1 MDKDDAIRI
10 RANFKY
16 LVDNL
21 RICDIQDYLFQRAV
35 LDEDDMEELS
45 TVSPTPRKA
54 ARKFLLMLPKKGPDS
69 FKIFCDSLK
78 VAKCDFIVEQLM
90 KTDISTVAEEDVPDF
105 SMTGETKL
113 DELKR
118 QLWVQTELLMR
129 YRDDIAKLREK
140 TKGTDEEKSSAM
152 KTKFD
157 QLENTMAEKGLT
169 EDDVVEFL
177 RDYMKAPKVRTLA
190 QGNVGDVS
198 YIDSIKFNK
207 DQFMK
212 EKSQRRRSA
221 ANIGTLTDAISRALG
236 IDIIEYMIATQLNNE
251 PHVATSKY
259 AKTMRRAVHELSK
272 KYDDIFKKF
281 IQDLSI
287 DELNGFQT
295 LANVAD
301 ELFREGPI
309 NWGRIVALYAFG
321 GYVARYSV
329 SSQDSDVINMIGE
342 FLGFYVSK
350 KLGDWIRE
358 HGGWD
363 AFLEHFSEPSDEG
376 SNLWHG
382 LFITAMGLAT
392 LASVIAS
399 K

>member
-1 MDKDDAIRI
+1 MDEDAKMEKDDTIRI
-10 RANFKY
+10 RANFKF
-16 LVDNL
+16 LVENL
-21 RICDIQDYLFQRAV
+21 RVVDIQDYLFERKV
-35 LDEDDMEELS
+35 LDEDNMEELS
-45 TVSPTPRKA
+45 TVIQQPRKA
-54 ARKFLLMLPKKGPDS
+54 ARKFLLMLPQKGPDS
-69 FKIFCDSLK
+69 FKIFCDSLRD
-78 VAKCDFIVEQLM
+78 AKCSFVVERLM
-90 KTDISTVAEEDVPDF
+90 NTDISLLADDDVPDF
-105 SMTGETKL
+105 SMTGTTKL
-113 DELKR
+113 EELKR
-118 QLWVQTELLMR
+118 QLWMQTELLMR
-129 YRDDIAKLREK
+129 YKKDIEELREK
-140 TKGTDEEKSSAM
+140 TKGTDDENSAM

-169 EDDVVEFL
+169 EDDVIEFL
-177 RDYMKAPKVRTLA
+177 RDYMKTSKVEDPS
-190 QGNVGDVS
+190 VDVADTS
-198 YIDSIKFNK
+198 NKIDMG
-207 DQFMK
+207 QFMK
-212 EKSQRRRSA
+212 EKALRRRSA
-221 ANIGTLTDAISRALG
+221 ADIGTLTDAISRALG
-236 IDIIEYMIATQLNNE
+236 IDIVQYMIATQSDNA
-251 PHVATSKY
+251 PPVATSKY

-287 DELNGFQT
+287 NELNGFQT

-329 SSQDSDVINMIGE
+329 SPNDIDVINMIGE

-358 HGGWD
+358 NGGWD
-363 AFLEHFSEPSDEG
+363 AFLEQFSEAVGDG

-382 LFITAMGLAT
+382 LLITAMGLAT
-392 LASVIAS
+392 LVSVIAT